1 MRTLQLGVGVVP
13 WENSG
18 QVYMRWRDDL
28 QVMENGG
35 YMAEEQQILQE
46 VFQTFFRS
54 HHSID
59 LVGSSDDT
67 SGEALAAASA

>member
-1 MRTLQLGVGVVP
+1 
-13 WENSG
+13 
-18 QVYMRWRDDL
+18 MRWRDGL

-35 YMAEEQQILQE
+35 YMAEEQQILRE
-46 VFQTFFRS
+46 VFQTFFGS